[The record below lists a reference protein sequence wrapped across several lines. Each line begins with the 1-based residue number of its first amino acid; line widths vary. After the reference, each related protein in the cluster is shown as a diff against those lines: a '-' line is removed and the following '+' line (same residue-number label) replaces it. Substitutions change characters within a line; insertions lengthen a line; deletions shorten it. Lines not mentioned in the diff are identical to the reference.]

1 MTGSGTFH
9 QADEEQSD
17 SSMMALHVH
26 QFRRRTARAIGGGII
41 NNRTLF
47 DERSASL
54 SVGSHS
60 AAARMLRVGH
70 EASDPS
76 VMKLSR

>member
-26 QFRRRTARAIGGGII
+26 EFGRRI
-41 NNRTLF
+41 L
-47 DERSASL
+47 RSAMKQ
-54 SVGSHS
+54 VTP
-60 AAARMLRVGH
+60 
-70 EASDPS
+70 AS
-76 VMKLSR
+76 

>member
-26 QFRRRTARAIGGGII
+26 EFGRRNTA
-41 NNRTLF
+41 
-47 DERSASL
+47 
-54 SVGSHS
+54 
-60 AAARMLRVGH
+60 VGH

-76 VMKLSR
+76 VMKLCR